1 MRCPKCGYISFDHME
16 TCLKCK
22 KDISGGS
29 DVEGTTYHAATPS
42 FLKIPVAADPVEEST
57 ELLDVNDDFAD
68 DNYDFSDPDLEALID
83 DKEDITIEES
93 GDDEEGIFFADPD
106 SADFELEPDDDTDEE
121 IGFEFEL
128 DGGDDDLEL
137 FDDKDATAPAPALNV
152 PEELADISD
161 LAPPV
166 EDDNPPAATSELGGM
181 NLSLEDDMNLDED
194 LDLDGLDLDLGFGDT
209 TNDIDAELSLS
220 LDDIDLSSGDITMDS
235 SDLDGISMD
244 LNLDGLD
251 SAPVQ
256 KEEKSLGSLDGI
268 TLSLD

>member
-22 KDISGGS
+22 KEISGSS

-42 FLKIPVAADPVEEST
+42 FLKIPTEADSVEESAP
-57 ELLDVNDDFAD
+57 LDVNEDFAE
-68 DNYDFSDPDLEALID
+68 DNYDFTDPDLEALVD
-83 DKEDITIEES
+83 DEDIIFEDT
-93 GDDEEGIFFADPD
+93 DDDGGILFADPD
-106 SADFELEPDDDTDEE
+106 SSDFQLEPDDDDGE

-137 FDDKDATAPAPALNV
+137 YDDEEATAPALNV
-152 PEELADISD
+152 PEALADISD

-166 EDDNPPAATSELGGM
+166 EEESPPAAASELGGM
-181 NLSLEDDMNLDED
+181 NLSLDDDMSIDDD
-194 LDLDGLDLDLGFGDT
+194 LDVDGLDLDLGFGNT
-209 TNDIDAELSLS
+209 TSDIDTELSLS

-235 SDLDGISMD
+235 SDLDSISLD
-244 LNLDGLD
+244 LDLDDLD
-251 SAPVQ
+251 SAPIQ
-256 KEEKSLGSLDGI
+256 KKEKSLGSLDGI